1 MARRKDI
8 HEFSFARARRAHLDI
23 SDGLLRIA
31 LQTAAMDAEQK
42 RQWMQEQL
50 QGKQYARNARGLIG
64 G

>member
-8 HEFSFARARRAHLDI
+8 HEFSFARARRAARL
-23 SDGLLRIA
+23 SR
-31 LQTAAMDAEQK
+31 MDAEQK

-50 QGKQYARNARGLIG
+50 QGTEYARSAMGLVG

>member
-8 HEFSFARARRAHLDI
+8 HEFSFARARRAA
-23 SDGLLRIA
+23 RIGK
-31 LQTAAMDAEQK
+31 MNAEQK

-50 QGKQYARNARGLIG
+50 LGTQYARNARGLVG

>member
-8 HEFSFARARRAHLDI
+8 HEFSFARARRAAKL
-23 SDGLLRIA
+23 SR
-31 LQTAAMDAEQK
+31 MDAEQK

>member
-8 HEFSFARARRAHLDI
+8 HEFSFARARRAAKI
-23 SDGLLRIA
+23 GR
-31 LQTAAMDAEQK
+31 MDAEQK
-42 RQWMQEQL
+42 RHWMQEQL